1 MDTTKEILLEETYNK
16 FIDIALYDAPL
27 EEWKFIIDDKIMAY
41 GTAADEKLSS
51 VQDTLELI
59 MTQREQV
66 KTLDDITYVIKPVLK
81 RIFNNESSA
90 LIVNEI
96 DLTTVIN
103 GENNVLPIRISTV
116 LEYIDSRWFIIHWH
130 GSIAEHVS
138 DGKDPWHVNEWK
150 QKAAELEVLVEEK
163 TNDLLLKNREL
174 EIEASLERVR
184 AIALSMNDPAD
195 MLDVCRIISD
205 QLKQLNVKDIR
216 NIQTVI
222 INESKGTYLNYQY
235 FTAYSQSVTEETESD
250 KHPIVHEMVKALRKS
265 EDSFFTGVL
274 KGEKL
279 DTFRE
284 YRKSDNQFPD
294 PVLDKVNSAY
304 YYFYSIGHGGLGIT
318 TYRQL
323 SKEGLEIFK
332 RFHNVFKLAYRR
344 FIDIEKAEAQAR
356 EAQVEAAL
364 ERIRSQ
370 ATAMKESSDL
380 LDIVVTMNAE
390 FNALGHEAHYFWHMH
405 WLPDT
410 YEKAMTSGDG
420 SRIGMVMQL
429 PRGFHENA
437 AMLAWEKNK
446 EPVLV
451 VAFDVQGAI
460 DYVDKMV
467 RMGRFSE
474 IDHNAPGAD
483 DLRAMGGLTFVMA
496 RTTHG
501 EIGYSLPGI
510 VANPPAEDLDTLVRF
525 AGVFDLAYRRF
536 EDLKSAERQNRETR
550 IELALE
556 RVRAITMSMHKS
568 DELADTAVVVFR
580 QLQELGIAANRA
592 YIGIIHQDNG
602 TMEAW
607 TTDDGGAKVK
617 PRFFLDS
624 QKSAALSWMY
634 QGWKDKKKSITI
646 DLQGKAL
653 EEHTHYLTKVL
664 QVPYN
669 GKTMPK
675 RRVQTL
681 AYFKQGF
688 IGMSSPE
695 PLPEETIRILERFT
709 AVFNLTYTRF
719 NDLKQAEAQHKIIQA
734 ENDRRAKELEEAR
747 QLQLAMLPTE
757 LPKVPHLEVA
767 VYMKTS
773 TEVGGDYYDFN
784 VNSNNALTAV
794 IGDATGHGLKAGM
807 LVTAT
812 KSLFE
817 SLAPAME
824 ASAFLR
830 HANRAI
836 KKMHF
841 ATLKMA
847 LTVLKID
854 DRQLFASGAGM
865 PPLLIHRHASQT
877 LEELN
882 FEGMPLGSLL
892 NFPYKAVKVPLYRGD
907 KLVLMSDGF
916 PERQNID
923 GIMLGYERAHKLL
936 AEAAEDS
943 PQEMIEYL
951 VQHGD
956 NWAKGRPQDD
966 DITFVII
973 EVK

>member
-1 MDTTKEILLEETYNK
+1 MDTTKELLLEQTYDK
-16 FIDIALYDAPL
+16 FIDIALCDAPL
-27 EEWKFIIDDKIMAY
+27 EEWKYIIDDKIMAY

-59 MTQREQV
+59 MNQREQV
-66 KTLDDITYVIKPVLK
+66 KTLDDIKYVIKPVLK

-90 LIVNEI
+90 LIVDEI

-138 DGKDPWHVNEWK
+138 EGEDPWHVNEWK
-150 QKAAELEVLVEEK
+150 QKAAELEKLVEEK

-195 MLDVCRIISD
+195 MLDVCRVISD

-250 KHPIVHEMVKALRKS
+250 KHPIVLEMVKALRKS
-265 EDSFFTGVL
+265 ADSFFTGVL

-284 YRKSDNQFPD
+284 YRKRDNQFPD

-323 SKEGLEIFK
+323 SKEGLDIFK

-344 FIDIEKAEAQAR
+344 FMDIEKAEAQAR
-356 EAQVEAAL
+356 EAQIEVSLERVRAMAMAMHSSEDLSSTVGIFFKELRGLGIIPIRCGVGQIDEATRTTSLTTTTSSQLGDSFKVIGKVRQTAHPVLDGIFENWKLQKEYHPVLKGDALKAYYTVLNRQINYPEYREDVTQYGNHFYFKEGFVFAWTESKLSEEELKIFRRFTSVLSLTYRRYLDLKDAEAQAREGQIEAAL

-390 FNALGHEAHYFWHMH
+390 FNALGHEAHYFWHMR

-437 AMLAWEKNK
+437 AMLKWEKNK

-451 VAFDVQGAI
+451 VTFDVDGAI
-460 DYVDKMV
+460 DYVDKMI
-467 RMGRFSE
+467 RMGRFSD
-474 IDHNAPGAD
+474 IDHNAPGPD

-536 EDLKSAERQNRETR
+536 EDLKSAERQNRESH

-556 RVRAITMSMHKS
+556 RVRARTMAMQTSE
-568 DELADTAVVVFR
+568 ELAETASLLFK
-580 QLQELGIAANRA
+580 QFNELVGLPDGSRTFIS
-592 YIGIIHQDNG
+592 IIDKSSA
-602 TMEAW
+602 T
-607 TTDDGGAKVK
+607 AKVWMTLPDGK
-617 PRFFLDS
+617 VRPGNHEVPLTQNDGLERVFQAWQKKEPLIIRDLEGKKLADYIQFLS
-624 QKSAALSWMY
+624 
-634 QGWKDKKKSITI
+634 
-646 DLQGKAL
+646 
-653 EEHTHYLTKVL
+653 
-664 QVPYN
+664 
-669 GKTMPK
+669 
-675 RRVQTL
+675 TL
-681 AYFKQGF
+681 AHVPSDSGLNKMVKNKPTRLVSRKRLTPMG
-688 IGMSSPE
+688 
-695 PLPEETIRILERFT
+695 LLE
-709 AVFNLTYTRF
+709 
-719 NDLKQAEAQHKIIQA
+719 
-734 ENDRRAKELEEAR
+734 
-747 QLQLAMLPTE
+747 
-757 LPKVPHLEVA
+757 
-767 VYMKTS
+767 
-773 TEVGGDYYDFN
+773 
-784 VNSNNALTAV
+784 
-794 IGDATGHGLKAGM
+794 
-807 LVTAT
+807 
-812 KSLFE
+812 
-817 SLAPAME
+817 
-824 ASAFLR
+824 
-830 HANRAI
+830 
-836 KKMHF
+836 
-841 ATLKMA
+841 
-847 LTVLKID
+847 
-854 DRQLFASGAGM
+854 
-865 PPLLIHRHASQT
+865 
-877 LEELN
+877 
-882 FEGMPLGSLL
+882 
-892 NFPYKAVKVPLYRGD
+892 
-907 KLVLMSDGF
+907 
-916 PERQNID
+916 
-923 GIMLGYERAHKLL
+923 
-936 AEAAEDS
+936 
-943 PQEMIEYL
+943 
-951 VQHGD
+951 
-956 NWAKGRPQDD
+956 
-966 DITFVII
+966 
-973 EVK
+973 